1 MKRILALALCLMA
14 LCPAALAETYPI
26 YMYDMGECP
35 DYYMLIRDDGTPL
48 TPEGAYNNIYE
59 ITPSDTPEAEKLYGA
74 ISNDV
79 GIAYTPEKAEAM
91 RYDFVD
97 SPVALMDARGALVT
111 GFDYS
116 VLDYANGYV
125 LFTLPGEEHLTG
137 AMDAQGHV
145 VMAAEYAALKPQ
157 GDGWLALKA
166 VGEDRYALVR
176 IAADGS
182 VRELGLHTDNCYF
195 NVDPEGV
202 CVMSGMEEYG
212 GQWVFIGPD
221 GGVMFD
227 RGFDYAD
234 DFQGDYAV
242 VEERERCGVI
252 DRTGAF
258 AAPPEY
264 DYIQWEPGKPC
275 IAVKGAAYD
284 VYDPESFERLASFD
298 FASAGDVGVSALTA
312 DLVGVTVDDKSR
324 VYTTQGEL
332 LLEASGG
339 ESIQMYGYGVK
350 TNRLI
355 GESGSWPDDR
365 ARLIDLEG
373 NVVSGDYQFINDGVW
388 RDGHGRYITGTFRI
402 YKNADG
408 ENSVEWNSYR
418 YGLIDDDG
426 KQLLPQ
432 VYDGLRVLSFDRFW
446 AVQGNVRGMIDAE
459 GKWYCT
465 FSEYE
470 ALMD

>member
-1 MKRILALALCLMA
+1 MKRILALALCLMI

-26 YMYDMGECP
+26 YMYNMGESP
-35 DYYMLIRDDGTPL
+35 DCYMLIRDDGTPL
-48 TPEGAYNNIYE
+48 TQVGEYNNIYE
-59 ITPSDTPEAEKLYGA
+59 ITPNGTPEAEKLYGV

-97 SPVALMDARGALVT
+97 SPVALMDARGELVT

-145 VMAAEYAALKPQ
+145 VMEAQYAALKPQ

-166 VGEDRYALVR
+166 EGEDRYALVR
-176 IAADGS
+176 IEADGS
-182 VRELGLHTDNCYF
+182 VRELGLHNDNYYY

-202 CVMSGMEEYG
+202 CVMSGIEEYG

-221 GGVMFD
+221 GGVLFD

-234 DFQGDYAV
+234 VFRGDYAV

-264 DYIQWEPGKPC
+264 DYIQREPGKAC
-275 IAVKGAAYD
+275 IAVKGAVYD
-284 VYDPESFERLASFD
+284 VYDPESFERLATFD
-298 FASAGDVGVSALTA
+298 FDPAEDVGVSALTA

-324 VYTTQGEL
+324 VYTTGGEL
-332 LLEASGG
+332 LLEISGE
-339 ESIQMYGYGVK
+339 ESIQMYGYGVH
-350 TNRLI
+350 TERLI
-355 GESGSWPDDR
+355 GERGSWPDER
-365 ARLIDLEG
+365 VRLIDLEG
-373 NVVSGDYQFINDGVW
+373 NAISGDYRFINDSVW
-388 RDGHGRYITGTFRI
+388 QDGHARYVTGTFSI

-408 ENSVEWNSYR
+408 EDAVTWNSYR

-432 VYDGLRVLSFDRFW
+432 VYDGLSALSFDRYW
-446 AVQGNVRGMIDAE
+446 AVQGNQRGMIDSE
-459 GKWYCT
+459 GKWYYVY
-465 FSEYE
+465 SDYE
-470 ALMD
+470 ELMD